1 MNLVH
6 RCSLHIYPHHLLII
20 PMEIF
25 HLLLHLQDHLLH
37 SIDLIVFHLLIN
49 NIKILQR
56 NLIDFLLCSLI
67 LQRSI
72 NTGSVDIKKVKGVLL
87 IKVGSPFALHF

>member
-20 PMEIF
+20 PMEIS
-25 HLLLHLQDHLLH
+25 HLLLHLLDHLLH
-37 SIDLIVFHLLIN
+37 SIDLIIFHLLIN
-49 NIKILQR
+49 HIKILQR
-56 NLIDFLLCSLI
+56 NLIDFLLRSLI

-87 IKVGSPFALHF
+87 IKVGPPFALHF

>member
-20 PMEIF
+20 PMKIS

-37 SIDLIVFHLLIN
+37 SIDLIIFHLLIN
-49 NIKILQR
+49 DIKILQR
-56 NLIDFLLCSLI
+56 NLIDFLLRSLI

-72 NTGSVDIKKVKGVLL
+72 NTGSIDIKKVKGVLL